1 VSIIDGLRYRARALL
16 WPARHAREIEREMAM
31 HLELDAAQRAHAS
44 SGMMSRTDA
53 NRAARRAFGNP
64 TYLREE
70 ARRMTALE
78 WLDTVKGDIAFA
90 ARTFARA
97 PSFTVLIV
105 ATLALGIGA
114 NAAIFSA
121 LHALLFRPLPFSEP
135 DRLMEVGLTR
145 SGNPNR
151 PASDDVVWSYPKF
164 ALLRDEQRVFSDLGL
179 YSADPVTLSGGDG
192 AAERV
197 DGEVVGGRYFETLR
211 VRPIVGRLFAP
222 AELDR
227 AGESPTVVLSE
238 GLWQRRFAAD
248 PSAVGRILDVDGKP
262 HTIVGVIPSSFTGLS
277 GRADVWMPIAVEFPG
292 ELTQAWDLSF
302 SAIGRLAPGVTVAQ
316 AQAAVHTLGAR
327 IDAAAPYPAA
337 KEQWGA
343 STRLLDATR
352 VNPLVRRSLLVVS
365 CAVLLTLIIMCANV
379 AGLLLVRAKRREH
392 EIAMRVALGAG
403 QARLVRQLVTESLAL
418 SLVGGAFAL
427 LVATVGVRLLAALDP
442 AASLRVQN
450 VGGLGVVSFS
460 EVRLDGFTFFVAGA
474 LALGTGLLFGL
485 VPAMRVTRVS
495 LAGAAREQH
504 ARTSKWRVHRF
515 NGRGALS
522 TVEIALAVV
531 LVTGSG
537 LMLRSLRKLL
547 AVSPGFDATHT
558 LTMRLNLLADSGAM
572 RASTSYYDR
581 LLTSV
586 RGIPGVTNAAL
597 TACPPL
603 NGGCNRTGA
612 ELLDRRPAPSDD
624 QPIVGVHWVTPGWFS
639 TARVPLLRGRDF
651 SSGDMPGSRRAVI
664 VNQTAART
672 LWPGQD
678 PIGRPVRVGQGGF
691 GADTGWVVGI
701 VGDVRY
707 RSLDSAAAPDF
718 YLPFAQSPRPA
729 AVLFLRT
736 SGDPDALRAPTE
748 RIVRGI
754 DLNVPAFDV
763 RTMDARAGDATA
775 QARFGAILLSAFAAM
790 ALLLATLGVYAVISS
805 TVATRMREIG
815 IRVALGAT
823 PSRVLWLAVGDG
835 AVVVVVGATLGI
847 AAAFSATRMLRA
859 LLFDVAPSDP
869 ATLAGTLILLA
880 LTAMIAAIAPMRRA
894 GRADPMVVLRRD

>member
-1 VSIIDGLRYRARALL
+1 
-16 WPARHAREIEREMAM
+16 
-31 HLELDAAQRAHAS
+31 
-44 SGMMSRTDA
+44 
-53 NRAARRAFGNP
+53 
-64 TYLREE
+64 
-70 ARRMTALE
+70 MTALE

-90 ARTFARA
+90 ARTFSRA

-105 ATLALGIGA
+105 ATLAIGIGA
-114 NAAIFSA
+114 NVAIFSA

-145 SGNPNR
+145 AGNPNR

-164 ALLRDEQRVFSDLGL
+164 AMLRDGQHVFTDLGL
-179 YSADPVTLSGGDG
+179 YSADPVTLSGRGA

-227 AGESPTVVLSE
+227 TGESPTVVVSE
-238 GLWQRRFAAD
+238 GLWQRRFDAD

-262 HTIVGVIPSSFTGLS
+262 HTIIGVLPSSFTGLS
-277 GRADVWMPIAVEFPG
+277 GRAGVWMPIAAEFPG

-316 AQAAVHTLGAR
+316 AQAAVQTLGAR
-327 IDAAAPYPAA
+327 IDAAAPYPGA
-337 KEQWGA
+337 KERWGA
-343 STRLLDATR
+343 SARLLDATR
-352 VNPLVRRSLLVVS
+352 VDPLVRRSLLVVG
-365 CAVLLTLIIMCANV
+365 CAVALTLIIMCANV

-392 EIAMRVALGAG
+392 EIAVRVALGAG
-403 QARLVRQLVTESLAL
+403 HGRIVRQLVTESLAL
-418 SLVGGAFAL
+418 SLVGGTFAL
-427 LVATVGVRLLAALDP
+427 VVAAVGVRLLSAFNP
-442 AASLRVQN
+442 AASLRVEKL
-450 VGGLGVVSFS
+450 GGLGVVGFS
-460 EVRLDGFTFFVAGA
+460 QVRLDGFTFLVAAA
-474 LALGTGLLFGL
+474 LALATGLLFGL
-485 VPAMRVTRVS
+485 IPAMRVTRVS
-495 LAGAAREQH
+495 LAAAAREKH
-504 ARTSKWRVHRF
+504 ARVSTWRMPGF

-522 TVEIALAVV
+522 AVEIALAVV

-547 AVSPGFDATHT
+547 AVNTGFDAAQT

-572 RASTSYYDR
+572 RASTNYYDR
-581 LLTSV
+581 LLRAV
-586 RGIPGVTNAAL
+586 RGLPGVSSAAL

-603 NGGCNRTGA
+603 NGGCNRTDA
-612 ELLDRRPAPSDD
+612 ELLDRPPLPSDD
-624 QPIVGVHWVTPGWFS
+624 QPVVGVHWVTPGWFAV
-639 TARVPLLRGRDF
+639 ARVPLLRGRDF

-664 VNQTAART
+664 VSQTAART

-691 GADTGWVVGI
+691 GTDTGWVVGI

-736 SGDPDALRAPTE
+736 PGNPDALRAPTE
-748 RIVRGI
+748 RLVRSI
-754 DLNVPAFDV
+754 NPNVPAFDV
-763 RTMDARAGDATA
+763 RTMDERAGDATA
-775 QARFGAILLSAFAAM
+775 QARFGATLLSLFAAM

-805 TVATRMREIG
+805 TVATRMREFG

-823 PSRVLWLAVGDG
+823 RSRMLWLAVADG
-835 AVVVVVGATLGI
+835 GVVVVVGATLGI
-847 AAAFSATRMLRA
+847 AAAFWATRMLRA

-869 ATLAGTLILLA
+869 ATLVGTLILLA
-880 LTAMIAAIAPMRRA
+880 LTAMIAAVAPIRRA
-894 GRADPMVVLRRD
+894 GRADPMVVLRQD